1 MEDGR
6 CKLGLPGR
14 LKSVVAALAG
24 YQRERA
30 GVALV
35 FAIASAAAR
44 SCRWAL
50 SSETEAL
57 TLTAPERTSRIG
69 HVQQGWLVAR
79 GATRWA
85 LADARTTFARS
96 EKHVRCCPEGPAGLV
111 LWAET
116 QPAGSGF
123 PAGGSARAASLRV
136 ADERHALRR
145 GVRCA
150 PAQRDRGGP
159 DRACRGPRAG

>member
-69 HVQQGWLVAR
+69 HVQQGCWWLGEPLAGHSLTR
-79 GATRWA
+79 GQHS
-85 LADARTTFARS
+85 LDPRS
-96 EKHVRCCPEGPAGLV
+96 TSGAV
-111 LWAET
+111 LK
-116 QPAGSGF
+116 
-123 PAGGSARAASLRV
+123 
-136 ADERHALRR
+136 
-145 GVRCA
+145 
-150 PAQRDRGGP
+150 DRP
-159 DRACRGPRAG
+159 D